1 MGQHGVQCAYVD
13 FLRWATQFPR
23 HQMLEHPRSQR
34 VTLLSPLQR
43 SRFMAATR
51 GRDAFL
57 YVQHAEHWLMRL
69 PVERACV
76 SDQLY
81 QLFSDMNLR
90 SGHCM
95 PATALGIKFLYQD
108 ELEAFLQAERLWISS
123 CWLGDREEV
132 AGFGSEVIGVPISR
146 QDIVEVLEASTPG
159 TSTNRLRERN
169 RQF

>member
-1 MGQHGVQCAYVD
+1 
-13 FLRWATQFPR
+13 
-23 HQMLEHPRSQR
+23 
-34 VTLLSPLQR
+34 
-43 SRFMAATR
+43 
-51 GRDAFL
+51 
-57 YVQHAEHWLMRL
+57 MRL

-81 QLFSDMNLR
+81 LLFSGMNLR